1 MLKFQMEISSKYIST
16 DSAEAFQNFSSV
28 CLQESAKLSFKE
40 YIYIYIYIW
49 GYICVFYL
57 KQCEALPTLF
67 YYFHIIPGGFCYLP
81 CEKFTARSHP
91 GKIF

>member
-40 YIYIYIYIW
+40 YIYIYIYIY
-49 GYICVFYL
+49 GDIYVF
-57 KQCEALPTLF
+57 F
-67 YYFHIIPGGFCYLP
+67 I
-81 CEKFTARSHP
+81 
-91 GKIF
+91 

>member
-40 YIYIYIYIW
+40 YIYIYIYIYM
-49 GYICVFYL
+49 GIYMCF
-57 KQCEALPTLF
+57 LF
-67 YYFHIIPGGFCYLP
+67 
-81 CEKFTARSHP
+81 KAV
-91 GKIF
+91 